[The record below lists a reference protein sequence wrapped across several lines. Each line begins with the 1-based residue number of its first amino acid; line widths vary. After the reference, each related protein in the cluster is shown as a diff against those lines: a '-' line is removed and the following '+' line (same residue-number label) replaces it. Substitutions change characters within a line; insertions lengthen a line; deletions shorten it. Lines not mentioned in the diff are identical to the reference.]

1 MGGEIKIVDKE
12 NFEKEVLKSEV
23 PVLVDFSATW
33 CGPCRAMEP
42 VLKEVAGE
50 MAGKAVVGKIDIDE
64 NAEIANRFGIRS
76 VPSMLIFSNGEVADR
91 IVGITPKRTIL
102 EKLGNV

>member
-1 MGGEIKIVDKE
+1 MKVLNKE

-102 EKLGNV
+102 EKLNGIER

>member
-1 MGGEIKIVDKE
+1 MKVLNKE

>member
-1 MGGEIKIVDKE
+1 MKVLNKE

-50 MAGKAVVGKIDIDE
+50 MVGKAVVGKIDIDE
-64 NAEIANRFGIRS
+64 NGEIANRFGIRS

-102 EKLGNV
+102 EKLGRN

>member
-102 EKLGNV
+102 EKLGRI